1 VEIKKFQPNIQFQ
14 HFIVNDGFFCY
25 TRNPK
30 QMPTSANKNLIS
42 RPPVVVIMGHI
53 DHGKSTLLDYIRK
66 TKVVEGEAG
75 GITQHVGAYQANCT
89 TQDGRSHAITFLDTP
104 GHAAFCNIRERGAQS
119 ADIAILIVS
128 AEDGVKPQTV
138 EAYKNIKDAKIP
150 FLVAITKIDKPNAN
164 IDKAKTSLGENEI
177 YVEGWGGDVP
187 CLPISAI
194 TGEGIPELLE
204 MIILMAEVADFKTD
218 PKVKAK
224 GTIIESTLDTRK
236 GISATLLIKDGTLK
250 EGCFVVSE
258 DSYSPIRFI
267 EDFKGEK
274 ISEGTASMPVRILGW
289 NTIPGC
295 GASWTTVETKK
306 IAEEIIE
313 DYKEEAIRRED
324 NQRKEERKAKLNT
337 QNTTTNETGE
347 KVENVILPIII
358 KADVIGSMEG
368 VKHELNKIHHDKVE
382 LKIISEGIGDINEN
396 DVKTAIGNPNIIIVG
411 FNSKPD
417 KKTSALIERL
427 TTPISVKTFNII
439 YELSE
444 FINQALIAK
453 IPKVYAEEVSGSA
466 KILAIFSK
474 DKEKQVVGGKVES
487 GTLNSGNEVR
497 IIRRGSEIGRG
508 KIRELQSKKIR
519 VNEVAEGF
527 EFGTMIEAKIEIA
540 TGDRVEAVKTVEVK
554 RN

>member
-1 VEIKKFQPNIQFQ
+1 
-14 HFIVNDGFFCY
+14 
-25 TRNPK
+25 
-30 QMPTSANKNLIS
+30 MPTSTNKNLIN

-66 TKVVEGEAG
+66 TKVVDGEAG
-75 GITQHVGAYQANCT
+75 GITQHVGAYQATCT
-89 TQDGRSHAITFLDTP
+89 TQDSKSHAITFLDTP

-128 AEDGVKPQTV
+128 AEDGVKPQTI
-138 EAYKNIKDAKIP
+138 EAYNNIKDSKIP

-187 CLPISAI
+187 CLTISSI

-204 MIILMAEVADFKTD
+204 MIVLMAEVADFKTD
-218 PKVKAK
+218 PNAKAE
-224 GTIIESTLDTRK
+224 GIIIESTLDTRK
-236 GISATLLIKDGTLK
+236 GISATLLVKDGTLK
-250 EGCFVVSE
+250 EGVFVVSE
-258 DSYSPIRFI
+258 NSYSPVRFI

-274 ISEGTASMPVRILGW
+274 IKQATASMPVRILGW
-289 NTIPGC
+289 ITIPAC
-295 GASWTTVETKK
+295 GAIWTIVETKK
-306 IAEEIIE
+306 IAEEMIE
-313 DYKEEAIRRED
+313 NHKEEVVRLRDI
-324 NQRKEERKAKLNT
+324 QRKEDSKKRLEDERNVAKAKLANPGNT
-337 QNTTTNETGE
+337 IATNTPNSET

-382 LKIISEGIGDINEN
+382 LKIVSEGIGDINEN
-396 DVKTAIGNPNIIIVG
+396 DVKTAIGNPNIIIIG

-427 TTPISVKTFNII
+427 STAVTVKTFNII

-444 FINQALIAK
+444 FINQTLIAK

-474 DKEKQVVGGKVES
+474 DREKQVVGGKVEK
-487 GTLNSGNEVR
+487 GIINSGNEVR

-519 VNEVAEGF
+519 VTEVAEGF
-527 EFGTMIEAKIEIA
+527 EFGTMIEAKMEIA